1 MAVIILIGYM
11 GSGKS
16 TLGKKVARK
25 LNYAFLDTDSVI
37 EEQAGMTI
45 ADIFHQFG
53 EPHFR
58 ILEHDLLLSLKDRDK
73 IVIATGGGM
82 PCFNGN
88 MELLNELGKTFY
100 LNRSVNELA
109 YRLSHAKKE
118 RPLIKGVSSEELTS
132 FIQTNLEDR
141 NPFYEQAHYILQRE
155 QQTPEFI
162 ETVLK
167 YDIR

>member
-25 LNYAFLDTDSVI
+25 LNYEFLDTDSMI

-45 ADIFHQFG
+45 ADIFDQFG

-58 ILEHDLLLSLKDRDK
+58 TLEHDLLLSLKDRDK
-73 IVIATGGGM
+73 IVVATGGGM
-82 PCFNGN
+82 PCFKGN
-88 MELLNELGKTFY
+88 MDLLNELGKTFY
-100 LNRSVNELA
+100 LNRSVNELVH
-109 YRLSHAKKE
+109 RLTNAKRV
-118 RPLIKGVSSEELTS
+118 RPLIIGKTAIELAN
-132 FIQTNLEDR
+132 FIEQNLEIR
-141 NPFYEQAHYILQRE
+141 NPFYEQAKYILERD

-167 YDIR
+167 Y

>member
-25 LNYAFLDTDSVI
+25 LNYEFLDTDSVI

-45 ADIFHQFG
+45 ADIFDQFS

-58 ILEHDLLLSLKDRDK
+58 TLEHALLLSLKDRDK

-82 PCFNGN
+82 PCFKGN
-88 MELLNELGKTFY
+88 MDLLNELGKTFY
-100 LNRSVNELA
+100 LNRSVDELVH
-109 YRLSHAKKE
+109 RLTNAKRV
-118 RPLIKGVSSEELTS
+118 RPLIAGKSAEELSS
-132 FIQTNLEDR
+132 FVAQNLAVR
-141 NPFYEQAHYILQRE
+141 NPFYKKAKFILERD
-155 QQTPEFI
+155 QQTAEFI

-167 YDIR
+167 Y

>member
-25 LNYAFLDTDSVI
+25 LNYEFLDTDSMI
-37 EEQAGMTI
+37 EERAGMTI
-45 ADIFHQFG
+45 ADIFDQFG

-58 ILEHDLLLSLKDRDK
+58 TLEHDLLLSLKDRDK

-82 PCFNGN
+82 PCFKGN
-88 MELLNELGKTFY
+88 MDLLNELGKTFY
-100 LNRSVNELA
+100 LNRSVNELVH
-109 YRLSHAKKE
+109 RLTNAKRV
-118 RPLIKGVSSEELTS
+118 RPLIAGKSAEELSS
-132 FIQTNLEDR
+132 FVAQNLAVR
-141 NPFYEQAHYILQRE
+141 NPFYKKAKFILERD
-155 QQTPEFI
+155 QQTAEFI

-167 YDIR
+167 Y